1 MKMKKTQSLKLI
13 LVGLLCSMGMSA
25 WAANGDI
32 FTDKKLVLQE
42 VNGKAQVIAVASHN
56 GTIVIPDEVQNS
68 FDNDKTLKVS
78 RIQQGWWQGGTLV
91 LKRDGGQEIAGSTAA
106 VNLLNGGGFIL
117 KIEATQLY
125 DITMQ
130 EIVPVNSKIT
140 QFIVDAAAG
149 LNMLPEHA
157 FQKNKTIVDEAATA
171 ANQAAH
177 DVAVA
182 KAEAA
187 LNGGDEEVCYIKEG
201 KFDGKQVYLVDGK
214 HYILG
219 AKQAE
224 KILGNAV
231 YAVLE
236 INEEGEAVETNITN
250 ARISSGGNMG
260 FYNEESNKFVYTGTP
275 MTEDVCATVH
285 TNSKAEDVADAEAAK
300 ELADQKVTEAHQ
312 ATVDAEYAAAHPNT
326 QVTQEQLDKK
336 AAAERLEAA
345 ILAFPAMGEKP
356 WTSMQKKVANH
367 TGTNVNAVDAWYV
380 AFILANDPEFLATC
394 QTKWNPLVEEF
405 IEAYEEFYGKEP
417 RIVSEMQVQ
426 SYTFNSFGATGDIF
440 HAGTATVDPG
450 ATQITFT
457 PWANGLVEDRT
468 PYDNYDVT
476 AQAQGYYQI
485 KVLEN
490 SVEDFVNNYYYVKVA
505 PEDIDE
511 ANTYYVLY
519 QKNEQGEIVPVGT
532 LGESNVGDPLDVS
545 GAYNV
550 YSGNAPEGPTKTTGI
565 LTASYTGEG
574 EVVSIP
580 VNGYYDEEFDY
591 NSTNDLYFVI
601 GRYNDG
607 SDILNYFK
615 EDEFVASSAMDQTY
629 YEQLPTEFGEY
640 VVDDGSGN
648 YYVVP
653 VKTDGNIYGANL
665 DGNYYIV
672 EPFLAKRLRAIS
684 LTEDEN
690 IILADD
696 TNVQADVLTTSEGT
710 FAIKGDNLYKLN
722 TGGKFEPVTVTVS
735 GSSTTEEYWTKNVKK
750 SDFTSPHYVYLD
762 GAADATLIESAYY
775 SYGDEAEETISGRYV
790 IVEGKLYEMAEAFEK
805 VSEGN
810 QTKYYANATLVK
822 YQETETLDTY
832 TEVAV
837 VKIKKD
843 QLMTVARI
851 LPVPTEIDAANPS
864 NDIRAAIAA
873 GTADQD
879 ALDEAA
885 EAAREAEAEA
895 IAAAE
900 EAAQALADAEQALA
914 DAEAALEAAENA
926 PVVTVY
932 KFEFG
937 GDNDWLTNVQ
947 WDNDGIAN
955 FGAYCFKD
963 CVKAKFSNNGEAGLF
978 PSNTANIGEEAFLNC
993 KQLDAD
999 LKNTNATI
1007 ANIGNA
1013 AFMNTKTTTVALE
1026 NATKLGDSNIGVNVW
1041 DNTPMVTI
1049 NLLNTNLTQMPEGLA
1064 EDILRGAD
1072 AKDCNNKPVTYT
1084 YEIKE
1089 GETATK
1095 TAKINSTLTTV
1106 VMPKNSN
1113 KVRDINFWF
1122 CEKLNSITIPAGV
1135 ASIGEYALAGT
1146 ALTGLDLTTLTKLT
1160 YVGDGAFAFN
1170 PELTSVK
1177 FAEEAPFESLEG
1189 DVFACD
1195 YSLEEIELND
1205 SVKCLAAGLF
1215 ADTQIKKLDLSTK
1228 QIEILPDLFE
1238 GSFEKVNDEN
1248 SVCNSLE
1255 EILLPETVM
1264 NATNDE
1270 VVIPGLKVI
1279 GNHAFAYLQKI
1290 KTMTI
1295 PSSVW
1300 AMGTEAF
1307 AYCTGLEEVTAMD
1320 SRLTNLGTKTFRNCT
1335 SLKKFT
1341 FVTLSVIDPAFKPIV
1356 SESGYAQFD
1365 EACDAIEIGG
1375 MFDFDD
1381 TQFFGCKNPEVIV
1394 TMESMQVLAGQAI
1407 KEYAR
1412 EYSTLVAFEP
1422 TIELTKG
1429 GETYST
1435 TYYNTNYG
1443 TWIPAD
1449 EADVYTAY
1457 QNVNEIIIY
1466 KAKKHNNYYKIPALN
1481 TDDYVGTSMYWFSR
1495 GWDQENVF
1503 FYGDEDGNIIDGPL
1517 TPAQGSPAVIIIAKK
1532 EKINVERHSR
1542 PGEKYQSTLDR
1553 DNELLI
1559 AGQTLYP
1566 NVTANIC
1573 VWATDGSSQHTM
1585 YALTKP
1591 TQVIANGK
1599 VVFPLSAWQ
1608 GTANGRLNV
1617 TFVDGEVTGIMSAKD
1632 YMKSLNDSEAIY
1644 SLQGVRVSTP
1654 VKGQLYI
1661 KGGKKFIQK

>member
-1 MKMKKTQSLKLI
+1 MKMKKTQSLKLM

-56 GTIVIPDEVQNS
+56 GTIVIPDEVKND

-177 DVAVA
+177 DAAVA
-182 KAEAA
+182 AAEAA
-187 LNGGDEEVCYIKEG
+187 LNGGDEEVCYIKAG
-201 KFDGKQVYLVDGK
+201 KFDGKQVYLVEGK
-214 HYILG
+214 YYILG

-224 KILGNAV
+224 KILGNVV

-236 INEEGEAVETNITN
+236 INEEGEAVETDITN

-260 FYNEESNKFVYTGTP
+260 FYNEEANKFVYTGTP
-275 MTEDVCATVH
+275 VTEDVCATVH
-285 TNSKAEDVADAEAAK
+285 TNSKAEDVAEAEAAK

-312 ATVDAEYAAAHPNT
+312 ATVDAEYAAQHPETNI
-326 QVTQEQLDKK
+326 TQEKLDKK

-345 ILAFPAMGEKP
+345 ILAFQQNKS
-356 WTSMQKKVANH
+356 WSSLQKRVSSK
-367 TGTNVNAVDAWYV
+367 TGTNVSAVDAWFA
-380 AFILANDPEFLATC
+380 AFILANDPDNTLLQLSKPE
-394 QTKWNPLVEEF
+394 QWEPLTEEF
-405 IEAYEEFYGKEP
+405 VEAYTEFYGKEP
-417 RIVSEMQVQ
+417 TIISETTTNA
-426 SYTFNSFGATGDIF
+426 YNFASFGATGDIF
-440 HAGTATVDPG
+440 HAGMADVEPVAG
-450 ATQITFT
+450 ITFNPYT
-457 PWANGLVEDRT
+457 TGLVEDIT
-468 PYDNYDVT
+468 GET
-476 AQAQGYYQI
+476 AEFPGYTKV
-485 KVLEN
+485 KVLQNGIEGW
-490 SVEDFVNNYYYVKVA
+490 VDKEFYVKTTA
-505 PEDIDE
+505 EDID

-519 QKNEQGEIVPVGT
+519 QKNEQGELEPVGT
-532 LGESNVGDPLDVS
+532 SIEAASGDAVDVNGAYSWVGD
-545 GAYNV
+545 
-550 YSGNAPEGPTKTTGI
+550 I
-565 LTASYTGEG
+565 
-574 EVVSIP
+574 
-580 VNGYYDEEFDY
+580 
-591 NSTNDLYFVI
+591 
-601 GRYNDG
+601 
-607 SDILNYFK
+607 
-615 EDEFVASSAMDQTY
+615 
-629 YEQLPTEFGEY
+629 
-640 VVDDGSGN
+640 
-648 YYVVP
+648 
-653 VKTDGNIYGANL
+653 
-665 DGNYYIV
+665 
-672 EPFLAKRLRAIS
+672 
-684 LTEDEN
+684 DEN
-690 IILADD
+690 HD
-696 TNVQADVLTTSEGT
+696 NGT
-710 FAIKGDNLYKLN
+710 LKATYGDNKEAWSKDVIRN
-722 TGGKFEPVTVTVS
+722 
-735 GSSTTEEYWTKNVKK
+735 KNYR
-750 SDFTSPHYVYLD
+750 SPHYVTYTESGDVQSAQINESYVVKDED
-762 GAADATLIESAYY
+762 GNVTNH
-775 SYGDEAEETISGRYV
+775 YV
-790 IVEGKLYEMAEAFEK
+790 IIEGKLYELTT
-805 VSEGN
+805 EGFVA
-810 QTKYYANATLVK
+810 QTIENTRVYSADAAPVQYQPTDATS
-822 YQETETLDTY
+822 TY
-832 TEVAV
+832 SDVVV
-837 VKIKKD
+837 VKID
-843 QLMTVARI
+843 SEV
-851 LPVPTEIDAANPS
+851 VPYTTTSTIPTALVIDAANPS

-885 EAAREAEAEA
+885 EEAREAEAEA

-900 EAAQALADAEQALA
+900 EAAQALADAE
-914 DAEAALEAAENA
+914 DALEAAENA

-978 PSNTANIGEEAFLNC
+978 PSNTATIGDEAFLNC

-1095 TAKINSTLTTV
+1095 TATINSTLTTV

-1122 CEKLNSITIPAGV
+1122 CENLNSLTMPAGI
-1135 ASIGEYALAGT
+1135 ASIGEYAFAGT
-1146 ALTGLDLTTLTKLT
+1146 ALTELDLTDMKDLT

-1170 PELTSVK
+1170 EALTSVK
-1177 FAEEAPFESLEG
+1177 FAEEAPFTNLEG
-1189 DVFACD
+1189 DVFRCD

-1307 AYCTGLEEVTAMD
+1307 AYCTGLKEVTAMD

-1335 SLKKFT
+1335 SLEKFT

-1356 SESGYAQFD
+1356 SESGYATFD

-1375 MFDFDD
+1375 LFDFDD

-1412 EYSTLVAFEP
+1412 EYSTLVAFQP

-1457 QNVNEIIIY
+1457 QNVNEIIVY

-1481 TDDYVGTSMYWFSR
+1481 DDDYVGTSSYWFSR
-1495 GWDQENVF
+1495 GWDQDNVF

-1553 DNELLI
+1553 DNELMI